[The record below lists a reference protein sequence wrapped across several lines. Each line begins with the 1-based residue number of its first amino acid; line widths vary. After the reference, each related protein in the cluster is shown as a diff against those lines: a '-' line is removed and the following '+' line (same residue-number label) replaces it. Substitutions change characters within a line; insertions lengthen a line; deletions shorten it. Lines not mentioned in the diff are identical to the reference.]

1 MQPPKIEHLSRYLRG
16 GKGLKNTC
24 ASLLALIV
32 STAACAY
39 GEGLDPSASAG
50 KRLAVAADCVA
61 CHTAPGGKAF
71 AGGYPLSSPMGVIY
85 STNIT
90 PSKTTGIGNYSNE
103 QFARAVR
110 DGVAADG
117 TLLYPAMPYTSYAK
131 MTDSDIAALYDYF
144 MHEVQPVDA
153 PTHKT
158 TLDFPFSVRAS
169 MIGWNALFHS
179 ATRFTPDPARSA
191 EVNRGDYLV
200 NALAH
205 CDTCHTPRNLL
216 MAADNSKPLA
226 GGALG
231 SWYAPNITSDKV
243 SGIGAWSS
251 DEIVAYLRTGHV
263 EGKAQAAGPMAEAV
277 EHSLQYLGNDD
288 LKAIAAYLK
297 QTTAISSADG
307 KARHEY
313 GQAASDEL
321 TLRGGKPEDSPGWH
335 IYSGTCANC
344 HQPNGQGNKAY
355 PSLFHNTATTRSDNL
370 IAAIVYGVHRTVD
383 GVAIDMPAFGPEALF
398 TDRLNDQQIA
408 DVSNYVLSRFGN
420 AAQSVTAAD
429 VALTREGGPKAPL
442 AQLAK
447 FTIPAIIVVV
457 LLIGLIVI
465 RSASRRKR
473 QGV

>member
-1 MQPPKIEHLSRYLRG
+1 MQPPNIEPVSRYLRT
-16 GKGLKNTC
+16 GKGVRNAFAGLLSLIATATGC
-24 ASLLALIV
+24 AHA
-32 STAACAY
+32 
-39 GEGLDPSASAG
+39 EGLDANASAG

-90 PSKTTGIGNYSNE
+90 PSKTVGIGNYSRDE
-103 QFARAVR
+103 FARAVR

-117 TLLYPAMPYTSYAK
+117 TPLYPAMPYTSYAK
-131 MTDSDIAALYDYF
+131 MTDSDISALYDYF
-144 MHEVQPVDA
+144 MHEVQPVEA
-153 PTHKT
+153 ATHKT
-158 TLDFPFSVRAS
+158 ELAFPFNVRAS

-179 ATRFTPDPARSA
+179 STRFTPDPAKSA

-231 SWYAPNITSDKV
+231 SWYAPNITADKV

-277 EHSLQYLGNDD
+277 ENSLQYLGNDD

-297 QTTAISSADG
+297 QTTPIKTDEG

-313 GQAASDEL
+313 GQASTDEL
-321 TLRGGKPEDSPGWH
+321 TLRGGKPEDNPGWH

-344 HQPNGQGNKAY
+344 HQANGQGNKEY
-355 PSLFHNTATTRSDNL
+355 PSLFHNTATSRSDNL
-370 IAAIVYGVHRTVD
+370 IATIVYGVHRTVD
-383 GVAIDMPAFGPEALF
+383 GVAIDMPAFGPDALF
-398 TDRLNDQQIA
+398 TDRLTDQQIA
-408 DVSNYVLSRFGN
+408 DVSNYVLTRFGN
-420 AAQSVTAAD
+420 ATQTVTAAD
-429 VALTREGGPKAPL
+429 VAQTREGGPKAPL
-442 AQLAK
+442 AKMAAL
-447 FTIPAIIVVV
+447 TIPAIIVLCV
-457 LLIGLIVI
+457 LIGLIVF
-465 RSASRRKR
+465 RSVSRRQRK
-473 QGV
+473 GA

>member
-1 MQPPKIEHLSRYLRG
+1 MQPPNIEPLSRYSRT
-16 GKGLKNTC
+16 GKGLKNVFAGLVTLIA
-24 ASLLALIV
+24 ASAGFA
-32 STAACAY
+32 SA
-39 GEGLDPSASAG
+39 EGLDASASPG

-90 PSKTTGIGNYSNE
+90 PSKTVGIGNYSRE
-103 QFARAVR
+103 EFARAVR

-117 TLLYPAMPYTSYAK
+117 THLYPAMPYTSYAK
-131 MTDSDIAALYDYF
+131 MTDSDITALYDYF
-144 MHEVQPVDA
+144 MREVQPVDL
-153 PTHKT
+153 PNHKT
-158 TLDFPFSVRAS
+158 ELDFPFNVRAS

-179 ATRFTPDPARSA
+179 KTRFIPDTAKSA

-231 SWYAPNITSDKV
+231 GWYAPNITSDKV
-243 SGIGAWSS
+243 SGIGAWST

-263 EGKAQAAGPMAEAV
+263 AGKAQAAGPMAEAV

-297 QTTAISSADG
+297 QTTPIKTDEG

-313 GQAASDEL
+313 GQASTDEL
-321 TLRGGKPEDSPGWH
+321 TLRGGEPQDNPGWH

-344 HQPNGQGNKAY
+344 HQANGQGNKEY
-355 PSLFHNTATTRSDNL
+355 PSLFHNTATSRSDNL
-370 IAAIVYGVHRTVD
+370 IATIVYGVHRTVD
-383 GVAIDMPAFGPEALF
+383 GVAIDMPAFGPDALF
-398 TDRLNDQQIA
+398 TDRLTDQQIA
-408 DVSNYVLSRFGN
+408 DVSNYVLTRFGN
-420 AAQSVTAAD
+420 AAQTVTAAD

-442 AQLAK
+442 AKMAS
-447 FTIPAIIVVV
+447 FTIPAIIVLCV
-457 LLIGLIVI
+457 LIGLIVF
-465 RSASRRKR
+465 RSVSRRQRK
-473 QGV
+473 GA

>member
-1 MQPPKIEHLSRYLRG
+1 MQSPKIEHLSRYLRG
-16 GKGLKNTC
+16 GMGLKNTC
-24 ASLLALIV
+24 AGLLALIV
-32 STAACAY
+32 STAGSAY
-39 GEGLDPSASAG
+39 GEGLDPSASLG

-61 CHTAPGGKAF
+61 CHTAPGGKDF
-71 AGGYPLSSPMGVIY
+71 AGGYPLNSPMGVIY

-90 PSKTTGIGNYSNE
+90 PSKISGIGSYSGE

-117 TLLYPAMPYTSYAK
+117 THLYPAMPYTSYAK

-144 MHEVQPVDA
+144 MHEVQPVDT
-153 PTHKT
+153 PTHQT
-158 TLDFPFSVRAS
+158 QLDFPFSVRAS

-179 ATRFTPDPARSA
+179 TQRFTADPAKSA

-216 MAADNSKPLA
+216 MAADNSTPLA

-231 SWYAPNITSDKV
+231 GWYAPNITSDKV
-243 SGIGAWSS
+243 SGIGAWSN

-277 EHSLQYLGNDD
+277 ENSLQYLGNDD

-297 QTTAISSADG
+297 QTTPIKSGEG

-313 GQAASDEL
+313 GQASTDEL
-321 TLRGGKPEDSPGWH
+321 TLRGGKPEDNPGWH

-344 HQPNGQGNKAY
+344 HQANGQGNKEY
-355 PSLFHNTATTRSDNL
+355 PSLFHNTATSRSDNL
-370 IAAIVYGVHRTVD
+370 IATIVYGVHRTVD
-383 GVAIDMPAFGPEALF
+383 GVAIDMPAFGPDALF

-420 AAQSVTAAD
+420 AAQTVTAAD

-442 AQLAK
+442 AQIAR
-447 FTIPAIIVVV
+447 FTIPAIIVVC
-457 LLIGLIVI
+457 LLIGLIVF
-465 RSASRRKR
+465 RSVSRRRK
-473 QGV
+473 GA